1 LAAPLSSR
9 VVRLRAEPL
18 VVAASTPFVFLHPHY
33 QPSFA
38 VGPVTVTLTDVAILA
53 AALAA
58 VSAGLRAGWAPLRSG
73 RSLWLPLV
81 LFMAWLLASLA
92 WGDHADPRYGLQD
105 HLVSAAKF
113 VEYAALAAVVPLTLR
128 RAGDRRLF
136 YWTVALWSAFLTL
149 IGVLQFLGVVDEF
162 EGKRPQQREP
172 SYIGIHDLG
181 AISGAALC
189 LAFVAIVAGRRTR
202 LAVLG
207 GIAGALGVIVAAAN
221 DAILGMAAAAVS
233 IWGLARRHHAIGTRR
248 TLGLLAL
255 VAVVALGGNALRSST
270 ISAFLEFLGVAKP
283 SQETNGQVQSYSQ
296 RTVLAYIGF
305 EIWLRNPVIGAG
317 WQESH
322 NAHSYEPILPRARRR
337 FPHVAAA
344 TFPSHDHPWGVQNGI
359 VQTLADL
366 GAIGFVLAAW
376 TFLAGGLLA
385 VRAAL
390 RGPPALAREG
400 QLLVGWLLVGLLV
413 FTFTGL
419 LPGVA
424 VDALLWLTL
433 GLAVSLHRSLT
444 TPG

>member
-1 LAAPLSSR
+1 
-9 VVRLRAEPL
+9 
-18 VVAASTPFVFLHPHY
+18 
-33 QPSFA
+33 
-38 VGPVTVTLTDVAILA
+38 
-53 AALAA
+53 
-58 VSAGLRAGWAPLRSG
+58 
-73 RSLWLPLV
+73 
-81 LFMAWLLASLA
+81 
-92 WGDHADPRYGLQD
+92 
-105 HLVSAAKF
+105 
-113 VEYAALAAVVPLTLR
+113 
-128 RAGDRRLF
+128 
-136 YWTVALWSAFLTL
+136 
-149 IGVLQFLGVVDEF
+149 
-162 EGKRPQQREP
+162 
-172 SYIGIHDLG
+172 
-181 AISGAALC
+181 
-189 LAFVAIVAGRRTR
+189 
-202 LAVLG
+202 
-207 GIAGALGVIVAAAN
+207 
-221 DAILGMAAAAVS
+221 MAAAAVAV
-233 IWGLARRHHAIGTRR
+233 WGLARRHHTIGARR
-248 TLGLLAL
+248 TAGLAAL
-255 VAVVALGGNALRSST
+255 VVVVALGGNALRSST

-283 SQETNGQVQSYSQ
+283 NQQTNGQIQSYSQ

-322 NAHSYEPILPRARRR
+322 NAHSYEPVLPRARRR

-344 TFPSHDHPWGVQNGI
+344 TFPSRDHAWGVQNGI

-366 GAIGFVLAAW
+366 GVVGFVLAAW

-400 QLLVGWLLVGLLV
+400 RLLVGWLLVGLLV